1 MTRER
6 LWLILKLTVSLA
18 LLGLLLGRVDR
29 AQVAALLLEAN
40 PMLLGLAFAATVVA
54 WLLNTYKWRQ
64 LLRALGHQLAYRDL
78 LALNYIG
85 VFYSLVLPGQVSGE
99 VMKGLR
105 LTQSGCPAAHG
116 AVSIGVDRLTGVLA
130 LGVLGLAGLL
140 AAPQI
145 DVSRPLLWFA
155 AAVTGLSAGALL
167 FVAARPPRMGGWF
180 PRARPFSYV
189 RSLLST
195 LWQAL
200 AAYGNARSVLLR
212 ALVLAVG
219 FQVLVTFSNYLAALA
234 VGVEVPFM
242 GLVWIVALVSLVHML
257 PVSFAGLGVR
267 EGAYVFFLSQYGVPL
282 ASGLSLSL
290 AIFGLILLQGVV
302 GGALEV
308 LSPKLALG
316 SYERQ
321 KL

>member
-6 LWLILKLTVSLA
+6 WWFILKLTVSLA
-18 LLGLLLGRVDR
+18 LLGYLLGRVDLE
-29 AQVAALLLEAN
+29 QVAALLIQAH
-40 PMLLGLAFAATVVA
+40 PALLTLAFAATVAA
-54 WLLNTYKWRQ
+54 WLLNTYKWQQ
-64 LLRALGHQLAYRDL
+64 LLRALGHGPAYRSL
-78 LALNYIG
+78 FALNYIG
-85 VFYSLVLPGQVSGE
+85 IFYSLVLPGQVSGE
-99 VMKGLR
+99 VMKGVR

-130 LGVLGLAGLL
+130 LGILGLAGLL
-140 AAPQI
+140 AAPQV
-145 DVSRPLLWFA
+145 DVSRSLLWFA
-155 AAVTGLSAGALL
+155 AAVTALTAGALV
-167 FVAARPPRMGGWF
+167 FMAARPSRVGSWF
-180 PRARPFSYV
+180 PRVRPFSYV
-189 RSLLST
+189 RSLLSAV
-195 LWQAL
+195 WQAL
-200 AAYGNARSVLLR
+200 AAYGNAHGVLLR
-212 ALVLAVG
+212 ALAQAVG
-219 FQVLVTFSNYLAALA
+219 FQALVTLSNYLAALA

-267 EGAYVFFLSQYGVPL
+267 EGAYVFFLHQYGVQL

-290 AIFGLILLQGVV
+290 AIFGLILLQGVI

-316 SYERQ
+316 SFERQ

>member
-1 MTRER
+1 MTKER
-6 LWLILKLTVSLA
+6 WWLILKLMVSLA
-18 LLGLLLGRVDR
+18 LLGFLLGRVDR

-40 PMLLGLAFAATVVA
+40 PMLLSLAFAATVAA
-54 WLLNTYKWRQ
+54 WLLNTYKWQ
-64 LLRALGHQLAYRDL
+64 LLLRALGHVPTYRSL

-85 VFYSLVLPGQVSGE
+85 IFYSLVLPGQVSGE
-99 VMKGLR
+99 VMKGVR
-105 LTQSGCPAAHG
+105 LVRSGCPAAHG

-140 AAPQI
+140 ATPQI
-145 DVSRPLLWFA
+145 DVSRSLLWFA
-155 AAVTGLSAGALL
+155 VAVTALTAGALL
-167 FVAARPPRMGGWF
+167 FMAARPPRMGSWF

-189 RSLLST
+189 RSPLSA

-242 GLVWIVALVSLVHML
+242 GLVWIVALVSLAHML

-267 EGAYVFFLSQYGVPL
+267 EGAYVFFISQYGVPF
-282 ASGLSLSL
+282 ASGLSLAL
-290 AIFGLILLQGVV
+290 AVFGLLLLQGVI

-321 KL
+321 KP